1 MLWSLCS
8 ILREQT
14 EIFRVSYFDFT
25 PNQSLRERMEIEEA
39 TRAGE
44 RMDRSGPGGSRE
56 EEWVDSKC
64 FVKSIQEGSATD

>member
-8 ILREQT
+8 FLREQT

-39 TRAGE
+39 S
-44 RMDRSGPGGSRE
+44 RSL
-56 EEWVDSKC
+56 W
-64 FVKSIQEGSATD
+64 QEYR

>member
-39 TRAGE
+39 S
-44 RMDRSGPGGSRE
+44 RSF
-56 EEWVDSKC
+56 W
-64 FVKSIQEGSATD
+64 QEYR